1 MSGELIKGQFQ
12 YAYASDDGQFVA
24 ILTHDMTTYVVDLSA
39 RRYFAECGGSP
50 RGFAGHVLEM
60 EGSAARRHPWPAAND
75 LFDLDMDADELAWRN
90 CRAALARREDQW
102 RAAPP
107 DRVAR
112 SGSIC
117 LNRRLAPVFR
127 AALASRCVGHRY
139 NQRMNPSAE
148 FPAPEGATLVD
159 CTLERHADQI
169 LAIFNDAIATSTA
182 LYDYKPR
189 PRESMDTWFQTKQ
202 KGGFPVIGFENAAG
216 ELMGFA
222 SYGTFRAWPAY
233 KYSVEHSVY
242 VDGRH
247 RGLGLG
253 EALMRALIARARARR
268 ACAGRRHRRGQ
279 PGQHPPARKAGLQ
292 ARGHAARGGL
302 QVRPLAGSGVLSVD
316 AGYAREPGRRLT
328 GRTRPDAARADY
340 FDRTR
345 MACSRPATV
354 TGYMRSC
361 MMSRS
366 SAMDWRYCQDAV
378 GSGLSQTDLGQA
390 SSSRRSHSAPGSAL

>member
-1 MSGELIKGQFQ
+1 
-12 YAYASDDGQFVA
+12 
-24 ILTHDMTTYVVDLSA
+24 
-39 RRYFAECGGSP
+39 
-50 RGFAGHVLEM
+50 
-60 EGSAARRHPWPAAND
+60 
-75 LFDLDMDADELAWRN
+75 
-90 CRAALARREDQW
+90 
-102 RAAPP
+102 
-107 DRVAR
+107 
-112 SGSIC
+112 
-117 LNRRLAPVFR
+117 
-127 AALASRCVGHRY
+127 
-139 NQRMNPSAE
+139 MNPSAE

-253 EALMRALIARARARR
+253 EALMRALIAPRASATCMCWSAASTRPTRAAS
-268 ACAGRRHRRGQ
+268 ACT
-279 PGQHPPARKAGLQ
+279 KAGLQ

>member
-1 MSGELIKGQFQ
+1 
-12 YAYASDDGQFVA
+12 
-24 ILTHDMTTYVVDLSA
+24 
-39 RRYFAECGGSP
+39 
-50 RGFAGHVLEM
+50 
-60 EGSAARRHPWPAAND
+60 
-75 LFDLDMDADELAWRN
+75 
-90 CRAALARREDQW
+90 
-102 RAAPP
+102 
-107 DRVAR
+107 
-112 SGSIC
+112 
-117 LNRRLAPVFR
+117 
-127 AALASRCVGHRY
+127 
-139 NQRMNPSAE
+139 MNPSAE

-253 EALMRALIARARARR
+253 EALMRALIARARERDVHVLVGGIDAANQGSIRLHEKLGFKH
-268 ACAGRRHRRGQ
+268 AGTLRE
-279 PGQHPPARKAGLQ
+279 AGF
-292 ARGHAARGGL
+292 A
-302 QVRPLAGSGVLSVD
+302 RPLAGSGVLSVD